1 MTIEITI
8 LDDGIRVSS
17 GDHTATLHSPEPVAL
32 ARKISAD
39 IRAESPTAQVITHL
53 PKQTQKPLSETMT
66 EVVSRHQMLSPSE
79 VAQRLGVSRDVVYD
93 LIRSGEIATVRVGSG
108 KRKLHRIEQRELA
121 RFLDENRE
129 VA

>member
-32 ARKISAD
+32 ARKISAE
-39 IRAESPTAQVITHL
+39 IRAEDSTAQVVTRL
-53 PKQTQKPLSETMT
+53 PKQAQKQAPKPTS
-66 EVVSRHQMLSPSE
+66 EVVSRHQMLSPAE
-79 VAQRLGVSRDVVYD
+79 VSQRLGVSRDVVYD
-93 LIRSGEIATVRVGSG
+93 LIRSGEIATIRIGTG
-108 KRKLHRIEQRELA
+108 KRQLHRIEQRELA
-121 RFLDENRE
+121 RYLDKNRE